1 MLLSVK
7 TTIDINDEL
16 YQAAKSKADAE
27 GKLLVDLVED
37 ALREFLRKPKPYKL
51 EWITTRGELMPGVDL
66 HDLDSLYDLMYG
78 LDEGH

>member
-1 MLLSVK
+1 MLLSMK
-7 TTIDINDEL
+7 TTIDIDDEL

-51 EWITTRGELMPGVDL
+51 EWITTRGELMPGVDF

-78 LDEGH
+78 LGKGN

>member
-1 MLLSVK
+1 MLFHMK

-37 ALREFLRKPKPYKL
+37 ALREYLHKPLPFRLKWK
-51 EWITTRGELMPGVDL
+51 TMRGELMLGVDI

-78 LDEGH
+78 PGKGN